1 MSPPTEATTSRLLG
15 ADRRLLV
22 CCGAGGVG
30 KTTTAASLALAA
42 ARAGRRVLV
51 VTIDPSRRLAETL
64 GVNSHPEAP
73 VRLSDERLKALGV
86 TPPGHL
92 SAWMLDPRQVS
103 DAVVKGFS
111 RTPAEA
117 ERLLD
122 NPIYRNLS
130 AMVAGMQEYTAVE
143 ALHGFLKDDHYDL
156 VVLDT
161 PPSRDAM
168 RFLDAPE
175 RVGGFLD
182 RRIFSLFIPGEGGLI
197 RRATQALVTRVMDTA
212 FGEQTRKDLQ
222 QFLGL
227 FGMLLDHL
235 NRNQAEVEA
244 FLKTPAVG
252 FLLVTSPAREALDEA
267 FHFAGRT
274 RTLGLPVAGY
284 VLNRSLAERA
294 ELPLPAVAAGADP
307 HLAQAIERLL
317 PAAEAEQAT
326 ARTHADLARQLG
338 DRGAVFVLPYL
349 PQGASELEAL
359 DRLAV
364 ALG

>member
-1 MSPPTEATTSRLLG
+1 MSLLRG
-15 ADRRLLV
+15 RRLLV

-30 KTTTAASLALAA
+30 KTTTAAALALAA

-64 GVNSHPEAP
+64 GVDRHPDAP
-73 VRLSDERLKALGV
+73 VALSAERLAALGIG
-86 TPPGHL
+86 PPGHL
-92 SAWMLDPRQVS
+92 SAWMLDPRKVS
-103 DAVVKGFS
+103 DDVVKGFS
-111 RTPAEA
+111 KTPAEA
-117 ERLLD
+117 ERLLN

-130 AMVAGMQEYTAVE
+130 EMVAGMQEYTAVE
-143 ALHGFLKDDHYDL
+143 ALHDFVKDDHYDL

-197 RRATQALVTRVMDTA
+197 RRAAQALVTRVMDAA
-212 FGEQTRKDLQ
+212 FGEQTRTDLQ
-222 QFLGL
+222 QFLSL

-252 FLLVTSPAREALDEA
+252 FLLVTGPAREAQEEA
-267 FHFAGRT
+267 FHFAART

-284 VLNRSLAERA
+284 VLNRSLASRA
-294 ELPLPAVAAGADP
+294 ELPLPEVPPGAAPALR
-307 HLAQAIERLL
+307 HAIERLR
-317 PAAEAEQAT
+317 PHAEAEQQT
-326 ARTHADLARQLG
+326 AHAHDALAVRLAE
-338 DRGAVFVLPYL
+338 RGPVFVLPHL
-349 PQGASELEAL
+349 AAGASELEAL

-364 ALG
+364 VLGAEG